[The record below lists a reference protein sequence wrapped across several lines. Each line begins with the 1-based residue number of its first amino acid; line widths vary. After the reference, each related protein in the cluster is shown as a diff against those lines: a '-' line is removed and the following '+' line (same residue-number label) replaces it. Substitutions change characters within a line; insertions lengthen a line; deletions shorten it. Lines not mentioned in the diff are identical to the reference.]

1 MVAEARSCFLFL
13 TMNDA
18 SRFTTSDHA
27 ASRQVRHFTD
37 QTDRRIK
44 KKTKKNYHMKNF
56 TNHVSTYILFIGTIT
71 KVISKVYLNQ
81 DSKQHVAA

>member
-1 MVAEARSCFLFL
+1 
-13 TMNDA
+13 
-18 SRFTTSDHA
+18 
-27 ASRQVRHFTD
+27 
-37 QTDRRIK
+37 
-44 KKTKKNYHMKNF
+44 MKNF